1 MAQMPET
8 VEVTADLEVTDIS
21 IIEVVD
27 IKPNDLIVLTHS
39 GNMTSEAYQRL
50 VTALSDALGGA
61 KVVVL
66 EDGMEIRAILR
77 QEG

>member
-1 MAQMPET
+1 MPET
-8 VEVTADLEVTDIS
+8 VEVTADLEVCDVS

-27 IKPNDLIVLTHS
+27 IKPDDLIVLTHS
-39 GNMTSEAYQRL
+39 GNMSNVAYQRL

-66 EDGMEIRAILR
+66 EDGMEITAILR
-77 QEG
+77 RG

>member
-1 MAQMPET
+1 MPET
-8 VEVTADLEVTDIS
+8 VEVTADLEVCDVS

-27 IKPNDLIVLTHS
+27 IKPDDLIVLTHS
-39 GNMTSEAYQRL
+39 GNMSIVAYQRL

-66 EDGMEIRAILR
+66 EDGMEITAILR
-77 QEG
+77 RG